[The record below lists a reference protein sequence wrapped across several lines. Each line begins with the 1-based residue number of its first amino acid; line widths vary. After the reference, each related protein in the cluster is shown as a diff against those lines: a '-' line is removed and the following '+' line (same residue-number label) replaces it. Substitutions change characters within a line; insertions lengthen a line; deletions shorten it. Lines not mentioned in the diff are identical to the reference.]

1 MAATAFR
8 TRIMSRSGLRFRFF
22 SQAYRQMLI
31 DASKLEWS
39 EGIVR
44 RMISYNKTMTE
55 EEARMILGTSENTTV
70 EEMLQKYDNL
80 FQRNAKSG
88 SFYLQSKV
96 QRA

>member
-8 TRIMSRSGLRFRFF
+8 TVIMSRSGLRFRFF
-22 SQAYRQMLI
+22 SQAYRQN
-31 DASKLEWS
+31 ASKLEWS
-39 EGIVR
+39 EGTVR

>member
-1 MAATAFR
+1 
-8 TRIMSRSGLRFRFF
+8 
-22 SQAYRQMLI
+22 MLI

-39 EGIVR
+39 EGTVR

-55 EEARMILGTSENTTV
+55 EEARMILGTSDNTTV